1 SGINVLKDLPNDG
14 SLGEDIFGIDEGRAM
29 MQLIHDVAPGA
40 DLAFHT
46 AAFNQTDFAQGIL
59 AL

>member
-1 SGINVLKDLPNDG
+1 
-14 SLGEDIFGIDEGRAM
+14 M

-46 AAFNQTDFAQGIL
+46 AQGKSLVGLTMVI
-59 AL
+59 